1 MNMQVPPT
9 AAPATGVQAPPQ
21 PRTLAE
27 TGLSLVMLRD
37 ILLKTMFRMNLDLVS
52 ELSTV
57 ICLPVPLTQELVDMA
72 RSQKLL
78 EATGTLHATSGN
90 EMGYQLTDAGKSRAL
105 DALSQSEYYG
115 AVPVPLADYSQQMRR
130 QSVRDIKLTRPDLLK
145 GMGHLILPDDLI
157 DNLGPA
163 VSSGRSILMYGPPG
177 NGKSSISNGIRA
189 ALGDKIYVPRAIEYS
204 GQVITVYDPIVHSAA
219 EAAVD
224 DPNSLRRTGNRFD
237 NRYVYCERST
247 VITRG
252 ELTLDMLDL
261 KYNPTARTY
270 TAPLQLKASGG
281 IFIVDDLGRQA
292 EPPQKLVNR
301 WIVPLEEGR
310 DILQLQSGEK
320 FTVPFDTLVI
330 FSTNFHPN
338 EIFDG
343 AALRRIFFK
352 IKIDGPNQ
360 EMFLKIFAMV
370 ARKKKMALDERSL
383 VHLLKTKYPTINMN
397 FANYQPTFLVDQMIA
412 VCDFERIPYQMT
424 PELIDK
430 AWGNMFVRDE
440 KIAK

>member
-1 MNMQVPPT
+1 MNMQVPPA

-52 ELSTV
+52 ELSIV

-224 DPNSLRRTGNRFD
+224 DPNALRRTGNRFD
-237 NRYVYCERST
+237 NRYVRCERPT
-247 VITRG
+247 VITGG

-397 FANYQPTFLVDQMIA
+397 FANYQPTFLIDQMIA

-424 PELIDK
+424 PDLIDK
-430 AWGNMFVRDE
+430 AWGNMFVKDE

>member
-1 MNMQVPPT
+1 MNMQTPP
-9 AAPATGVQAPPQ
+9 AVQAPP
-21 PRTLAE
+21 PARTMAE
-27 TGLSLVMLRD
+27 TGLSMVMMRD
-37 ILLKTMFRMNLDLVS
+37 ILLKTMFRMNLDLV
-52 ELSTV
+52 THIARV
-57 ICLPVPLTQELVDMA
+57 ICLPVPVTQELVDLA
-72 RSQKLL
+72 RGQKLL

-90 EMGYQLTDAGKSRAL
+90 EMGYQLTDGVKSRAL

-115 AVPVPLADYSQQMRR
+115 AMPVPLASYAEQMKR
-130 QSVRDIKLTRPDLLK
+130 QSVRNIRLTRPELMA
-145 GMGHLILPDDLI
+145 GMGHLILPPDLI

-163 VSSGRSILMYGPPG
+163 VTSGRSILMYGPPG

-204 GQVITVYDPIVHSAA
+204 GQVITVYDPIVHSKA
-219 EAAVD
+219 EENVD
-224 DPNSLRRTGNRFD
+224 DPTQLRRTSNRFD
-237 NRYVYCERST
+237 NRYVYCERPS
-247 VITRG
+247 VITGG

-270 TAPLQLKASGG
+270 QAPLQLKSSGG
-281 IFIVDDLGRQA
+281 IFIVDDLGRQS

-301 WIVPLEEGR
+301 WIVPLEEAK
-310 DILQLQSGEK
+310 DILALQSGEK

-360 EMFLKIFAMV
+360 ENFLKIFAMV
-370 ARKKKMALDERSL
+370 ARKKRMPLDEAAL
-383 VHLLKTKYPTINMN
+383 VHLLKVKYPTINN
-397 FANYQPTFLVDQMIA
+397 NYANYQPVFLIDQMISI
-412 VCDFERIPYQMT
+412 CEFEGIPYQMT
-424 PELIDK
+424 PDLIDR

-440 KIAK
+440 TIAK

>member
-1 MNMQVPPT
+1 MNMQVPPA

-52 ELSTV
+52 ELSIV

-115 AVPVPLADYSQQMRR
+115 AVPVPLADYSLQMRR

-224 DPNSLRRTGNRFD
+224 DPNALRRTGNRFD
-237 NRYVYCERST
+237 NRYVRCERPT
-247 VITRG
+247 VITGG

-397 FANYQPTFLVDQMIA
+397 FANYQPTFLIDQMIA

-424 PELIDK
+424 PDLIDK
-430 AWGNMFVRDE
+430 AWGNMFVKDE

>member
-1 MNMQVPPT
+1 MNMQVPP
-9 AAPATGVQAPPQ
+9 AAATGVQPPPQ
-21 PRTLAE
+21 PRSLAE

-37 ILLKTMFRMNLDLVS
+37 IVLKTMFRMNLDLVS
-52 ELSTV
+52 DLSRV
-57 ICLPVPLTQELVDMA
+57 ICLPVPLTQELVDMS
-72 RSQKLL
+72 RGQKLL

-90 EMGYQLTDAGKSRAL
+90 EMGYQLTDAGKARAL

-115 AVPVPLADYSQQMRR
+115 ALPVPLADYSAQMRR

-237 NRYVYCERST
+237 NRYVYCERPT
-247 VITRG
+247 VITGG

>member
-1 MNMQVPPT
+1 MNMQVPP
-9 AAPATGVQAPPQ
+9 AAATGVQPPPQ

-37 ILLKTMFRMNLDLVS
+37 IVLKTMFRMNLDLVS
-52 ELSTV
+52 DLSRV
-57 ICLPVPLTQELVDMA
+57 ICLPVPLTQELVDMS
-72 RSQKLL
+72 RGQKLL
-78 EATGTLHATSGN
+78 EATGTLHATSGT
-90 EMGYQLTDAGKSRAL
+90 EMGYQLTDAGKARAL

-115 AVPVPLADYSQQMRR
+115 ALPVPLADYSVQMRR
-130 QSVRDIKLTRPDLLK
+130 QSVRDIKLTRPDLLN

-237 NRYVYCERST
+237 NRYVYCERPT
-247 VITRG
+247 VITGG

-424 PELIDK
+424 PDLIDK

>member
-1 MNMQVPPT
+1 MNMQVPP
-9 AAPATGVQAPPQ
+9 AAATGVQPPPQ

-37 ILLKTMFRMNLDLVS
+37 IVLKTMFRMNLDLVS
-52 ELSTV
+52 DLSRV
-57 ICLPVPLTQELVDMA
+57 ICLPVPLTQELVDMS
-72 RSQKLL
+72 RGQKLL
-78 EATGTLHATSGN
+78 EATGTLHATSGT
-90 EMGYQLTDAGKSRAL
+90 EMGYQLTDAGKARAL

-115 AVPVPLADYSQQMRR
+115 ALPVPLADYAVQMRR

-237 NRYVYCERST
+237 NRYVYCERPT
-247 VITRG
+247 VITGG

-292 EPPQKLVNR
+292 ESPQKLVNR

-397 FANYQPTFLVDQMIA
+397 FANYQPTFLLDQMIA

-424 PELIDK
+424 PDLIDK